1 MPKLKII
8 YIGLRFY
15 LIYLCIRC
23 NVIAQISCYLI
34 YIFST
39 SVCDIKDILLAL
51 GKILVIS

>member
-8 YIGLRFY
+8 YVGLRFY

-39 SVCDIKDILLAL
+39 SVYDIKDILLAL